1 MESPDLDLQAT
12 LELDRNAFCAT
23 NQGTPQLGFLAIMD
37 IASHSAPPLDEQEA
51 QRRQTHVESWISQ
64 QNAAGFGVDQHMA
77 TALNAYLAGLVSL
90 PELLTE
96 LRRPYLH

>member
-1 MESPDLDLQAT
+1 MH
-12 LELDRNAFCAT
+12 
-23 NQGTPQLGFLAIMD
+23 
-37 IASHSAPPLDEQEA
+37 IASHSTPPLDEQEA

-77 TALNAYLAGLVSL
+77 TALNAYLDGLVS
-90 PELLTE
+90 PPALLAE

>member
-1 MESPDLDLQAT
+1 
-12 LELDRNAFCAT
+12 
-23 NQGTPQLGFLAIMD
+23 MD
-37 IASHSAPPLDEQEA
+37 IASHAAPLLDEQEA

-77 TALNAYLAGLVSL
+77 MALNAYLEGLVSL